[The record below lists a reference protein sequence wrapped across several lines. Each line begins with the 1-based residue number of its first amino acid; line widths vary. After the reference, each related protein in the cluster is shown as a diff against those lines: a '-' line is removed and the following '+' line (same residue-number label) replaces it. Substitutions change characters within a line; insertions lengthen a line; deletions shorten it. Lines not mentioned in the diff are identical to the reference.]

1 MKRMTV
7 DDFLDLRWRS
17 LPEEEHAI
25 EVMSFDGTRFEVRHV
40 GADHHVGYINGI
52 PVGAA
57 DNMERAVRLIY
68 TKWNR

>member
-1 MKRMTV
+1 MTV

-17 LPEEEHAI
+17 LPDDGFTV
-25 EVMSFDGTRFEVRHV
+25 EVMSFGGNRFEVRHV
-40 GADHHVGYINGI
+40 GDDHHVGYINGI

-68 TKWNR
+68 AKWNR